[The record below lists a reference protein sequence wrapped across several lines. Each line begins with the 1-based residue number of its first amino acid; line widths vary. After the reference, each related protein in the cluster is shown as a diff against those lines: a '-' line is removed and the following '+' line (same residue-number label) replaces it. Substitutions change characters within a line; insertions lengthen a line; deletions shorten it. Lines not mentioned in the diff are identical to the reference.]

1 MAQQNA
7 LDAINLTKR
16 FLSGNQ
22 PLTALNNVSFS
33 VPTGGACAIMGPS
46 GSGKTTLLGICAGL
60 DQPDDGKI
68 AIGGVALN
76 SLSEEDRARLR
87 RESVGFVFQSFRLIP
102 TLTALE
108 NVMVP
113 LELLGG
119 EGAKNRSR
127 AAEWLERVG
136 LKDRLH
142 HFPLQMSGGE
152 QQRVGIAR
160 AAAHGPKILFADEPT
175 GNLDA
180 ETGHHISKLL
190 FDLNLV
196 DGITLLMVTHN
207 PELAE
212 QTGRILRLAG
222 GSIVSD
228 APK

>member
-1 MAQQNA
+1 
-7 LDAINLTKR
+7 
-16 FLSGNQ
+16 
-22 PLTALNNVSFS
+22 
-33 VPTGGACAIMGPS
+33 
-46 GSGKTTLLGICAGL
+46 
-60 DQPDDGKI
+60 
-68 AIGGVALN
+68 
-76 SLSEEDRARLR
+76 
-87 RESVGFVFQSFRLIP
+87 
-102 TLTALE
+102 
-108 NVMVP
+108 MVP